1 MTATYDLDTNV
12 GKVRLAIQDTDVT
25 DAEFTDEEIEIFVST
40 GGTWQQG
47 TLLAVDALIAK
58 YARKV
63 NFALG
68 PRREQLS
75 DIVEHYNAL
84 RASLE
89 RGLAGE
95 ILTEDLTFSWTEEET
110 SDTEYSEDE

>member
-1 MTATYDLDTNV
+1 MTKTYDLDTNV

-25 DAEFTDEEIEIFVST
+25 DAEFSDEELEVLIST
-40 GGTWQQG
+40 GGSWQQG
-47 TLLAVDALIAK
+47 ALLAVDALIAK
-58 YARKV
+58 YAKRV
-63 NFALG
+63 TFALG

-75 DIVEHYNAL
+75 DIVDHYKTL
-84 RASLE
+84 RGNLE

-95 ILTEDLTFSWTEEET
+95 ILSEDLTFSWTEEES